1 VLDFQQSTK
10 LERTTIMTT
19 NNNDCIKINHYESF
33 PITPETPPRLPFNL
47 YYELKE
53 LFNIAIPTV
62 AVQFCT
68 FIIFPITAS
77 YVGRN
82 LNDNDM
88 AAFSLASLSG
98 NLTCISIII
107 GTLSA
112 TETLQPRA
120 FSLGE
125 YEKVGTLAIQG
136 LIMCIISLLLPIL
149 ILMTCMKMIF
159 SLLGQ
164 DPIVT
169 NLCVQWIHVFIW
181 SVPFILLFRV
191 MQRFLACQN
200 IVLPCLVGSSIS
212 SLLIHPLLLHWLITY
227 FGFRGSAFSIVITQC
242 IQLILTFLYLSQ
254 TKSYVK
260 DTWQGINLEL
270 MKKVFEKRDLIKI
283 SKLSLGGIFALSEW
297 WYWESIC
304 FVAGRLGV
312 LSLCV
317 HSVTYQ
323 LIPLIYMIPL
333 GFSIGLSVRMG
344 QLLPVD
350 VNKAK
355 LLAIY
360 TMGLVSILALAVTSI
375 LYYNQLWIVS
385 LFTTDQDVINGCSEI
400 WPHVCTYILG
410 LYIFCLNSGIL
421 RALGLQ
427 IRMGI
432 TIILVL
438 WCFSLPCIL
447 YVCVFGE
454 FIDAD
459 ASNETGV
466 GGLVNMWRII
476 LWSYNLLNV
485 GLIICYATVD
495 WHEIGRNAAYS
506 TKELTVHIQDNFV
519 SYDKEGNIPT
529 DKSPLLSGDSKSV
542 VGVDYRK
549 K

>member
-1 VLDFQQSTK
+1 
-10 LERTTIMTT
+10 MT
-19 NNNDCIKINHYESF
+19 NNNCRTIHQYESF
-33 PITPETPPRLPFNL
+33 PITSNKSPRLSFNL

-77 YVGRN
+77 FVGRN
-82 LNDNDM
+82 LSDDDM

-112 TETLQPRA
+112 AETLQPRA

-136 LIMCIISLLLPIL
+136 LIMCIISLSLPI
-149 ILMTCMKMIF
+149 IVLMKCIKMIF

-191 MQRFLACQN
+191 TQRFLACQN

-212 SLLIHPLLLHWLITY
+212 SLLIHPLLLHWCITY
-227 FGFRGSAFSIVITQC
+227 FGFRGSAFSIVMTQFL
-242 IQLILTFLYLSQ
+242 QLILTFLYLSR

-260 DTWQGINLEL
+260 DTWHGINLEV
-270 MKKVFEKRDLIKI
+270 MKKVFDRRDLAKFA
-283 SKLSLGGIFALSEW
+283 KLSLGGIFALSEW

-344 QLLPVD
+344 QLLPVNVD
-350 VNKAK
+350 KAK
-355 LLAIY
+355 LLAVY
-360 TMGLVSILALAVTSI
+360 TMALVSILALAVTCI
-375 LYYNQLWIVS
+375 LYFNQLWIVS
-385 LFTTDQDVINGCSEI
+385 LFTTDQDVMKGCSAI

-427 IRMGI
+427 FRMGI

-447 YVCVFGE
+447 YVCIFGE
-454 FIDAD
+454 FSDAD
-459 ASNETGV
+459 ESNDDDVGV
-466 GGLVNMWRII
+466 GGLVIMWRII
-476 LWSYNLLNV
+476 LWSYNLLNI
-485 GLIICYATVD
+485 GLIICYATAD

-506 TKELTVHIQDNFV
+506 TKELIVQVEDDL
-519 SYDKEGNIPT
+519 SYDQEVKIPT
-529 DKSPLLSGDSKSV
+529 DTSSLLSFESTSV
-542 VGVDYRK
+542 VGSSRISK
-549 K
+549 KSKN